1 MYLTTAPKILKWFM
15 PEVLHWEIPEA
26 RNSVYLTFDDGPVPG
41 VTEQVLD
48 VLDRYN
54 AKATFFCV
62 GDNVRKHPDIYSK
75 IVEAG
80 HITGNHTFHHLNGWK
95 TGIEE
100 YIRDVRLC
108 SEYVHSKLFRPPYGR
123 ITRQQAKILSKD
135 YQIIMWSVLG
145 GDFEPKATPEKCY
158 ENITRS
164 AKPGSIIVLHDQ
176 QKSAYTMLK
185 LIPKILEHFTKLG
198 FRFEKLEL

>member
-1 MYLTTAPKILKWFM
+1 MYLTTAPKILRWFM

-80 HITGNHTFHHLNGWK
+80 HTTGNHTFHHLNGWK
-95 TGIEE
+95 TGTEE

-123 ITRQQAKILSKD
+123 ITRQQVKILSKD
-135 YQIIMWSVLG
+135 YQIVMWSVLS
-145 GDFEPKATPEKCY
+145 GDFDPQATPEKCY

-164 AKPGSIIVLHDQ
+164 AKSGSVIVMHDQ
-176 QKSAYTMLK
+176 QKSAKTMLAT
-185 LIPKILEHFTKLG
+185 LPQVLQFY
-198 FRFEKLEL
+198 FEKGFLFKEIKF